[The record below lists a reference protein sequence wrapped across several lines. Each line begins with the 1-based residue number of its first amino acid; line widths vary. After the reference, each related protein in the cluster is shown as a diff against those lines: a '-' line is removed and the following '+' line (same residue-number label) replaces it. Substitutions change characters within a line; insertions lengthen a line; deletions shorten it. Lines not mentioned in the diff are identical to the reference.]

1 MRSRVSRFAIAL
13 TAGIAM
19 VALVPAI
26 AQKGPQSILPPG
38 FGEPDPPPPPPA
50 APKGSPKSNDDR
62 PTRSSPERERERER
76 DTQDVPELTLRPPV
90 QSTSPSS
97 GGGSIEDIG
106 DDEGGLGNSSGN
118 ASVAVAPP
126 QDLPPQARRSL
137 DQVGLLPVE
146 DGGFGPGAFGDADGR
161 YLTTMMVR
169 AKAPIASR
177 WASILLRRALLS
189 QSSIPANINGADWV
203 AHRAWLLVRMGEAEN
218 ARGLVQRIDSDN
230 YTPWLYEAAMQASL
244 AAADP
249 SAMCGIADDAAAQG
263 PAPAWQLARAMCAGL
278 SGESGTAGSLVSQA
292 RNGKERR
299 ARGID
304 VLLAEKVVGAGTN
317 TRRAIT
323 IQWDDVQ
330 KLTAWR
336 FGLAA
341 AVGVEIPK
349 PLFGTV
355 GPQVQAW
362 AARAPLSEAGA
373 RTAFAD
379 RAATLGV
386 FSNAA
391 LVDLY
396 GAVYEAADP
405 ADRGG
410 TTANELRAAYTG
422 DPSARLV
429 ALRNLWK
436 PSGDPYQPYARQI
449 LSAQAAAMI
458 PTDVAT
464 GSGDI
469 DSLVASMMSVGLDIQ
484 AARWAEKAENG
495 SLGWAMLAVG
505 APRPAITVSAGNV
518 SGFGD
523 NELRRQFLFAGLAGL
538 GRLPNDDLEGLA
550 ESLEVPIGRQSNWTQ
565 ALERAVQARQPG
577 TVALLAAVG
586 MQTHGWAYVPPAHL
600 YHIVSALRRVG
611 LEPEARMIAA
621 EALARS

>member
-1 MRSRVSRFAIAL
+1 
-13 TAGIAM
+13 M
-19 VALVPAI
+19 VAMVPAI
-26 AQKGPQSILPPG
+26 AQRGPQSILPPG
-38 FGEPDPPPPPPA
+38 FGEPDPPPPPPPSAATKA
-50 APKGSPKSNDDR
+50 APKSSEDR
-62 PTRSSPERERERER
+62 ALRSDRAPERE
-76 DTQDVPELTLRPPV
+76 TQDVPEISLRPPV
-90 QSTSPSS
+90 QPTSPTTGS
-97 GGGSIEDIG
+97 GAFEDLG

-118 ASVAVAPP
+118 ASVAVAPL

-137 DQVGLLPVE
+137 DQVGLLPVQ

-161 YLTTMMVR
+161 YLTTLMVK
-169 AKAPIASR
+169 AKAPVASR

-189 QSSIPANINGADWV
+189 QSSIPANIDGADWV
-203 AHRAWLLVRMGEAEN
+203 AHRAWLLVRMGEADN
-218 ARGLVQRIDSDN
+218 ARALVQRVDADN
-230 YTPWLYEAAMQASL
+230 FTPWLYEAAMQSAL

-249 SAMCGIADDAAAQG
+249 ASMCGIADDAAAQG
-263 PAPAWQLARAMCAGL
+263 PAPAWQLARAICAGL
-278 SGESGTAGSLVSQA
+278 SGESGTAGSFISQA

-336 FGLAA
+336 YGLAA

-362 AARAPLSEAGA
+362 AARAPLSEPGA
-373 RTAFAD
+373 RIVFAD

-436 PSGDPYQPYARQI
+436 PTGDPYQPYARQI
-449 LSAQAAAMI
+449 LTARAAALI
-458 PTDVAT
+458 PTDVST

-469 DSLVASMMSVGLDIQ
+469 DGLIASMMSAGLDIQ
-484 AARWAEKAENG
+484 AARWADKAESG
-495 SLGWAMLAVG
+495 SLGWGMLAVG
-505 APRPAITVSAGNV
+505 APRPVINATAGTI
-518 SGFGD
+518 SGFGERD
-523 NELRRQFLFAGLAGL
+523 EQRQFLFAGLAGL
-538 GRLPNDDLEGLA
+538 GRLPGNDIESLA
-550 ESLEVPIGRQSNWTQ
+550 ETLAVPIGRQSSWTQ

-586 MQTHGWAYVPPAHL
+586 MQTPGWAYVPPAHL
-600 YHIVSALRRVG
+600 FHIVNALRRVG

>member
-1 MRSRVSRFAIAL
+1 MRSPAKRFGIAL
-13 TAGIAM
+13 AAG
-19 VALVPAI
+19 VALVALMPAI
-26 AQKGPQSILPPG
+26 AQKSPQSILPPG
-38 FGEPDPPPPPPA
+38 FGEPDPPPAA
-50 APKGSPKSNDDR
+50 APKPSPKPSEDR
-62 PTRSSPERERERER
+62 PTRPSADR
-76 DTQDVPELTLRPPV
+76 DDNDVPELSLRPPV
-90 QSTSPSS
+90 APTASSSS
-97 GGGSIEDIG
+97 GSAEEVVADDGG
-106 DDEGGLGNSSGN
+106 GNGSDN
-118 ASVAVAPP
+118 ASIAVAPM

-146 DGGFGPGAFGDADGR
+146 DGGFGAGAFGDEDGR

-189 QSSIPANINGADWV
+189 QTSIPAGVNGADWV

-218 ARGLVQRIDSDN
+218 ARALVQRVDADN

-244 AAADP
+244 ASADP
-249 SAMCGIADDAAAQG
+249 AAMCGIADDAAAQG

-278 SGESGTAGSLVSQA
+278 SGEGGTASSLVSQA
-292 RNGKERR
+292 RGGRGTERR

-341 AVGVEIPK
+341 ATGVPIPM

-362 AARAPLSEAGA
+362 AARAPLSEPGA
-373 RTAFAD
+373 RTGFAD

-386 FSNAA
+386 FSSAA

-396 GAVYEAADP
+396 GSIYDAADP

-410 TTANELRAAYTG
+410 TVANDLRTAYSGNAA
-422 DPSARLV
+422 AKLA
-429 ALRNLWK
+429 ALRTLWK

-449 LSAQAAAMI
+449 LTARAAALI
-458 PTDVAT
+458 PTDTAT
-464 GSGDI
+464 GSGDV
-469 DSLVASMMSVGLDIQ
+469 DALVAAMMSAGLDVQ
-484 AARWAEKAENG
+484 AARWASVADSG
-495 SLGWAMLAVG
+495 SLGWGMIAVG
-505 APRPAITVSAGNV
+505 TPTPGITVSAGDV
-518 SGFGD
+518 RGFGD
-523 NELRRQFLFAGLAGL
+523 GNDLRGQFFFAGLAGL
-538 GRLPNDDLEGLA
+538 GRLPQDDLEGLA
-550 ESLEVPIGRQSNWTQ
+550 ESMAVPIGRQNSWTR
-565 ALERAVQARQPG
+565 ALDRAVIERQQG
-577 TVALLAAVG
+577 TVALLCAVG
-586 MQTHGWAYVPPAHL
+586 MQTNGWTYVPPAHL
-600 YHIVSALRRVG
+600 FRIVNALRRVG